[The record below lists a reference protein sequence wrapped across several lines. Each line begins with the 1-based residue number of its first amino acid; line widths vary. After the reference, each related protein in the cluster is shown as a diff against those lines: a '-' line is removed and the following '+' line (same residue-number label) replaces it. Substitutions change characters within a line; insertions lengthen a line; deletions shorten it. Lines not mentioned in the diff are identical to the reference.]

1 MRLVLSKTKILL
13 VEDDEIASYLMQGF
27 LEEKGFSVTP
37 VFTVSDAISHLRL
50 DKYDLLLLDLSLP
63 DYNGFELLSNI
74 KTSIA
79 IPTIIISAYSE
90 TEFKVKAFKF
100 GANDYVVKPVD
111 FLELEARIWALLSRN
126 ENIVSIDEA
135 ENLFTIRNDQIL
147 FKKSA
152 LTLTSVEFDLLSFLI
167 NHPEQ
172 VISRELLTESLTAI
186 SSHRLLDN
194 HIKNIR
200 RKIEEDGSKPKY
212 LKTEYGIGY
221 ILINPQSHNTVSL

>member
-1 MRLVLSKTKILL
+1 MLSKSKILL

-79 IPTIIISAYSE
+79 IPTIVVSAYSE

-111 FLELEARIWALLSRN
+111 FLELEARIWALLSRSDN
-126 ENIVSIDEA
+126 IKHIDTTERFFKVENS
-135 ENLFTIRNDQIL
+135 QIL
-147 FKKSA
+147 FQTRA
-152 LTLTSVEFDLLSFLI
+152 LDLTSIEFELLSFLI
-167 NHPEQ
+167 DCSEQ
-172 VISRELLTESLTAI
+172 VASRETLTKHVPSI

-200 RKIEEDGSKPKY
+200 RKIEKDSSRPLY
-212 LKTEYGIGY
+212 LKTEYGVGY
-221 ILINPQSHNTVSL
+221 KLLNPQSDNSPTL